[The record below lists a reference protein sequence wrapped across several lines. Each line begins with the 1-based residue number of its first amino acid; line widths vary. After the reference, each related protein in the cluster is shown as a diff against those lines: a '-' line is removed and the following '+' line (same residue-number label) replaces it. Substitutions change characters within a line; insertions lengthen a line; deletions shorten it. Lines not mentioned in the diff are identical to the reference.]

1 MLIILVIGPSHN
13 LFRETFLEIKNIG
26 WFFIGLI
33 LLIVGTFIVIFDYPQ
48 IQFFN
53 NLDDQSYYFL
63 DEEKKDIHQRLEI
76 EFTIGLVFVLSGFI
90 LSIISIFWNVQRK

>member
-1 MLIILVIGPSHN
+1 MLIILVIGSSHN

-26 WFFIGLI
+26 WFFISLI

-63 DEEKKDIHQRLEI
+63 DEEKKDIHQRLKI
-76 EFTIGLVFVLSGFI
+76 EFFIGVILVLSGI
-90 LSIISIFWNVQRK
+90 VLSFISIFWSFKK

>member
-1 MLIILVIGPSHN
+1 MLIILVIGSSHN
-13 LFRETFLEIKNIG
+13 LFREAFLEIKNIG
-26 WFFIGLI
+26 WFFISLI

-63 DEEKKDIHQRLEI
+63 DEEKKDIHQRLKI
-76 EFTIGLVFVLSGFI
+76 EFFIGVILVLSGI
-90 LSIISIFWNVQRK
+90 VLSFISIFWSFKK